1 MSQLV
6 APPTEVEILEA
17 LIQPQRPGLDPEFA
31 RSVLDMRFSEQQSER
46 VQALAERNN
55 RGELT
60 KDERA
65 EMDSYA
71 RVGSFL
77 GLLQSK
83 ARLSLGGTRAEP

>member
-1 MSQLV
+1 MQ
-6 APPTEVEILEA
+6 
-17 LIQPQRPGLDPEFA
+17 
-31 RSVLDMRFSEQQSER
+31 FSEQQNGR
-46 VQALAERNN
+46 MLALAEKNN

-60 KDERA
+60 EVERA

-83 ARLSLGGTRAEP
+83 ARQSLKSTLAEP